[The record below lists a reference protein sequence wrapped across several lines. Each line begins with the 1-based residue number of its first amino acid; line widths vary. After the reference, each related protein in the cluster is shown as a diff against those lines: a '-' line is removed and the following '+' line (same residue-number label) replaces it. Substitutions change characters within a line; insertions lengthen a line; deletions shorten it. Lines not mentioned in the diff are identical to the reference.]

1 MGHCRFFFIFVW
13 FLLIIINVSCS
24 RESAEILYKTGQD
37 LWSKG
42 ETKKSLDSFLNI
54 IEKYPTSDLH
64 DEALFKAG
72 ELYYLSY
79 SDFSNAIKSFRK
91 VLLVKSARVKLKFQA
106 QSYIAEI
113 YENSL
118 NDYDQAIIEYQRLIN
133 NFENWISPGEGQFKI
148 AKCYFKKGD
157 YKQAVVEYETLVERF
172 PVSPLV
178 EEAIYQIVT
187 SNFILGECS
196 KAVKN
201 YDRFEEKFSDSRF
214 MPEIKFEIG
223 SCYEEE
229 GNLLES
235 LTMFRELKG
244 NYSNKKLLEMK
255 INAIEKRLSARRR

>member
-1 MGHCRFFFIFVW
+1 MGHYRFFLIFVW
-13 FLLIIINVSCS
+13 FLLIVISTSCS

-148 AKCYFKKGD
+148 ATCYFKKSD
-157 YKQAVVEYETLVERF
+157 YKQAIVEYEILIERF

-178 EEAIYQIVT
+178 EEAIYQIGT

-196 KAVKN
+196 EAVKSYN
-201 YDRFEEKFSDSRF
+201 RFEEKFPDSRF

>member
-1 MGHCRFFFIFVW
+1 MGYYRFFFIYVW
-13 FLLIIINVSCS
+13 FLLIIITVSCS
-24 RESAEILYKTGQD
+24 RESAEILYKTGQN

-42 ETKKSLDSFLNI
+42 ETEKALNNFLNI

-64 DEALFKAG
+64 DDALFKAG
-72 ELYYLSY
+72 ELYYLSN
-79 SDFSNAIKSFRK
+79 SDFANAIKSFRQL
-91 VLLVKSARVKLKFQA
+91 VLIKSARVKLKFQA

-118 NDYDQAIIEYQRLIN
+118 NDYDEAIIEYQRLIN

-157 YKQAVVEYETLVERF
+157 YKQAIVEFEILVERF
-172 PVSPLV
+172 PASPLV
-178 EEAIYQIVT
+178 EETIYQIAT

-201 YDRFEEKFSDSRF
+201 YDRFKEKFPDSRF
-214 MPEIKFEIG
+214 MSEIKFEIG

-235 LTMFRELKG
+235 LTIFRKLKD

-255 INAIEKRLSARRR
+255 INSIEKRLSARRR

>member
-1 MGHCRFFFIFVW
+1 MGYCKFFFIYVW
-13 FLLIIINVSCS
+13 FLLIIISTSCS
-24 RESAEILYKTGQD
+24 RESAEILYKNGQD

-42 ETKKSLDSFLNI
+42 ETEKSLNNFLNI

-64 DEALFKAG
+64 DNALFKAG

-79 SDFSNAIKSFRK
+79 NDFSNAIKSFRQ
-91 VLLVKSARVKLKFQA
+91 LLLIKSARVKLKFQA

-148 AKCYFKKGD
+148 AKCYFRKDD
-157 YKQAVVEYETLVERF
+157 YKQAIVEYETLVERF
-172 PVSPLV
+172 PVSPFI

-187 SNFILGECS
+187 SNFILGECT

-201 YDRFEEKFSDSRF
+201 YDRFEEKFPDSRF

-235 LTMFRELKG
+235 LSIFRDLKDH
-244 NYSNKKLLEMK
+244 YSNKKLLEMK
-255 INAIEKRLSARRR
+255 INSIEKRLSARRR